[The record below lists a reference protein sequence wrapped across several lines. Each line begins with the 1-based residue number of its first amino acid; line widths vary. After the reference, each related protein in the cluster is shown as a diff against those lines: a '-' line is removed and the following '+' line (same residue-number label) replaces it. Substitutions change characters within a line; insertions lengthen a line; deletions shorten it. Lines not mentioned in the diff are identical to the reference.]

1 MVHRHAPAACR
12 VRKVPVALGAFSV
25 RWVEGAHVGGLKLQL
40 RDVAVQQDETLL
52 ANHDAKGKT

>member
-1 MVHRHAPAACR
+1 
-12 VRKVPVALGAFSV
+12 LEAFSV